1 MPLKNNYASE
11 AEIPADLKPHYL
23 ERDGAWHLDRDRD
36 PKFDEMRQS
45 NINLLKE
52 IATWKQRFDGIDP
65 DAYRALMDEKR
76 QLEEKAALKAGEVE
90 KVMAAR
96 TAAQEA
102 AHKKVLD
109 EYKERATK
117 AEELYAKERIDRAVL
132 AEATKHGLR
141 PTAVADL
148 VARARATIRMVDNE
162 PRIFDGDV
170 MRLGKD
176 GVSPMTLAE
185 WVEALGTDAPH
196 LFEAN
201 AGGGAVGSSAGG
213 TAAGMENPWRKGAEN
228 LTQQSILLKTNAPL
242 AKRLMALAN
251 K

>member
-1 MPLKNNYASE
+1 MSLKNNYASE
-11 AEIPADLKPHYL
+11 AEIPAEVKKHYL
-23 ERDGAWHLDRDRD
+23 ERDGAWYLDSEHLV
-36 PKFDEMRQS
+36 KYDEMRQS

-52 IATWKQRFDGIDP
+52 VASWKQRFNGIDP
-65 DAYRALMDEKR
+65 EVYRTLVEEKR
-76 QLEEKAALKAGEVE
+76 QLEEKAALKAGEFE
-90 KVMAAR
+90 KVLSAR
-96 TAAQEA
+96 LAAQET
-102 AHKKVLD
+102 AHKKALELVMANAAKTDEQLSKVL
-109 EYKERATK
+109 
-117 AEELYAKERIDRAVL
+117 IDQAVV

-141 PTAVADL
+141 PTALPDIA
-148 VARARATIRMVDNE
+148 ARARATIRLVDGQ
-162 PRIFDGDV
+162 PQIFDGDV
-170 MRLGKD
+170 VKPGKD

-213 TAAGMENPWRKGAEN
+213 TAAAQDNPWRKGAEN
-228 LTQQSILLKTNAPL
+228 LTKQAILLKTNPPL

>member
-1 MPLKNNYASE
+1 MPLKNNYATE
-11 AEIPADLKPHYL
+11 AEIPADLKPHYV

-76 QLEEKAALKAGEVE
+76 QLEEKAALKAGEFE
-90 KVMAAR
+90 KVLSAR
-96 TAAQEA
+96 LAAQEA
-102 AHKKVLD
+102 AHKKALEVVMANAAKTGEQLSKVL
-109 EYKERATK
+109 
-117 AEELYAKERIDRAVL
+117 IDQAVV

-141 PTAVADL
+141 PTALPDIA
-148 VARARATIRMVDNE
+148 ARARATIRLVDGQ
-162 PRIFDGDV
+162 PQIFDGDV
-170 MRLGKD
+170 VKPGKD

>member
-11 AEIPADLKPHYL
+11 AEIPADLKPHYV

-65 DAYRALMDEKR
+65 DAYRSLMEEKR

-96 TAAQEA
+96 DAAKEA

-109 EYKERATK
+109 EYKERVTK

-141 PTAVADL
+141 STAVADL
-148 VARARATIRMVDNE
+148 VARPA
-162 PRIFDGDV
+162 
-170 MRLGKD
+170 
-176 GVSPMTLAE
+176 
-185 WVEALGTDAPH
+185 GTPE
-196 LFEAN
+196 LS
-201 AGGGAVGSSAGG
+201 G
-213 TAAGMENPWRKGAEN
+213 
-228 LTQQSILLKTNAPL
+228 
-242 AKRLMALAN
+242 
-251 K
+251 